1 MFLWQRYASS
11 PTLQHKIALRDEQG
25 NAFTWQQIADHINQL
40 AFSLQQQGVSSQSGV
55 ALYCKNSLP
64 ALLLYLATIQLG
76 ARVMGVNPA
85 FPVDKMQQLCQLYQI
100 QFYYAPQLDKPR
112 DKISQNLTALFV
124 DFGDKSASVDLF
136 VTWDQARPATMTLT
150 SGSTGTPKAVVHSV
164 QAHLDNARGVCQ
176 LMQFSA
182 ENSWLLSLPLYH
194 VSVKGIVCRWL
205 SVGAQ
210 LYLPQSDFYYSVTQA
225 SHISLVPTQLQRF
238 LHYLQ
243 AQQINHFKT
252 RHILLGGS
260 KIPLN
265 LTQTLV
271 PLKIKSYSGYGMS
284 GKASTAFAKVSD
296 LRQGVGQPLL
306 GREWKI
312 VNDEIW
318 LRGAGL
324 ALGYWQQ
331 GDVVSLLNEQGW
343 FATKD
348 KGCWQDNELVVLGRM
363 DNMFISGGENI
374 QPEEVEQ
381 VILAHENIEQAFVL
395 PMDDAEFGQRPVAM
409 IKFKEPFSQSAVK
422 NLADWLSGRLERFKQ
437 PVKYFPLN
445 VENSQQGI
453 KISRHLL
460 KNELHKLLGK

>member
-1 MFLWQRYASS
+1 M
-11 PTLQHKIALRDEQG
+11 
-25 NAFTWQQIADHINQL
+25 
-40 AFSLQQQGVSSQSGV
+40 
-55 ALYCKNSLP
+55 
-64 ALLLYLATIQLG
+64 
-76 ARVMGVNPA
+76 
-85 FPVDKMQQLCQLYQI
+85 
-100 QFYYAPQLDKPR
+100 
-112 DKISQNLTALFV
+112 
-124 DFGDKSASVDLF
+124 
-136 VTWDQARPATMTLT
+136 
-150 SGSTGTPKAVVHSV
+150 
-164 QAHLDNARGVCQ
+164 
-176 LMQFSA
+176 
-182 ENSWLLSLPLYH
+182 
-194 VSVKGIVCRWL
+194 
-205 SVGAQ
+205 
-210 LYLPQSDFYYSVTQA
+210 
-225 SHISLVPTQLQRF
+225 
-238 LHYLQ
+238 
-243 AQQINHFKT
+243 
-252 RHILLGGS
+252 
-260 KIPLN
+260 
-265 LTQTLV
+265 
-271 PLKIKSYSGYGMS
+271 
-284 GKASTAFAKVSD
+284 ASTAFAKVSD